1 MESAALRQLFLS
13 YFADQ
18 GHLVE
23 PSSPLVP
30 ANDPSLLFTNAGM
43 VQFKEIFL
51 GLAQPKATRVA
62 TAQKCIRAGG
72 KHNDLE
78 NVGHTARHHTFFEML
93 GNFSFGDYF
102 KEEAIQLAWNFLVNE
117 LRIDPDRLL
126 VTVHQT
132 DEQSADIWRRKIGL
146 AAERIVTLGDQD
158 NFWAM
163 GDTGP
168 CGPSSEIFFDHGPD
182 IAGGR
187 PGSPEADGDRW
198 VEIWNLVFM
207 QYSRTLEGHLDPLP
221 SACVDTGMGLER
233 IVAVMQGKVNN
244 YDTDLFEPLIGQAA
258 HYLSLPSSPA
268 DWAPEQLT
276 ALRVIADHLRSL
288 AFLSAEGVAPSN
300 EGRGYVM
307 RRILRRAARY
317 CYKLGGREPV
327 LWRMVPVFADHM
339 GAAYPELTASHE
351 RIEQVIQSEENQF
364 SLALD
369 RGMKMLDN
377 YVSRHSGKAL
387 SGELVFSLHDTY
399 GFPVDMTADFAR
411 ENGLKWDQVGYE
423 LLMEQQRARARV
435 ADPFKTHATE
445 GVAALP
451 STDFSG
457 YEQLQTQGNVLE
469 MWQEGRAV
477 SGLSAGQTGLLALD
491 KSPFYAESG
500 GQIGDTG
507 LLVSQDASRAHL
519 QVLDCQ
525 KEGAVHLHQVRV
537 ESGAVQTGDQL
548 VAEVDAPRRQAIMRS
563 HSATHLMHAALRQ
576 ILGNGVAQR
585 GSWVGPDRLRFDF
598 SHASK
603 VSREEQGQVEQ
614 IVIEQIQQN
623 SEAQIAVMDHQQAL
637 DSGAMALFGEKYGD
651 QVRVLTMGG
660 DFSVELCGGTH
671 VAQTGAIG
679 FFKILSE
686 SSVAAG
692 IRRIEALTGDAAFS
706 LYRQR
711 LQNLEDIAAQ
721 LKCSTDQVVSRV
733 EQLQKQ
739 QKAQQKSGSG
749 WSIRYVQ
756 AGSIPLRLVWV
767 DAAEN
772 PQQLRKTR
780 SAIDAAIRKE
790 QQMMAPST
798 ADLDPVEILVGVTPS
813 KEVLLQV
820 TVPAD
825 WQELT
830 SANSIVQ
837 LLIQQIGGKGGG
849 KAHYAQAGGGD
860 WAKWPQAMQALVADL
875 ARTVK

>member
-1 MESAALRQLFLS
+1 
-13 YFADQ
+13 
-18 GHLVE
+18 
-23 PSSPLVP
+23 
-30 ANDPSLLFTNAGM
+30 
-43 VQFKEIFL
+43 
-51 GLAQPKATRVA
+51 
-62 TAQKCIRAGG
+62 
-72 KHNDLE
+72 
-78 NVGHTARHHTFFEML
+78 
-93 GNFSFGDYF
+93 
-102 KEEAIQLAWNFLVNE
+102 
-117 LRIDPDRLL
+117 
-126 VTVHQT
+126 
-132 DEQSADIWRRKIGL
+132 
-146 AAERIVTLGDQD
+146 
-158 NFWAM
+158 
-163 GDTGP
+163 
-168 CGPSSEIFFDHGPD
+168 
-182 IAGGR
+182 
-187 PGSPEADGDRW
+187 
-198 VEIWNLVFM
+198 
-207 QYSRTLEGHLDPLP
+207 
-221 SACVDTGMGLER
+221 
-233 IVAVMQGKVNN
+233 
-244 YDTDLFEPLIGQAA
+244 
-258 HYLSLPSSPA
+258 
-268 DWAPEQLT
+268 
-276 ALRVIADHLRSL
+276 
-288 AFLSAEGVAPSN
+288 
-300 EGRGYVM
+300 
-307 RRILRRAARY
+307 
-317 CYKLGGREPV
+317 
-327 LWRMVPVFADHM
+327 
-339 GAAYPELTASHE
+339 
-351 RIEQVIQSEENQF
+351 
-364 SLALD
+364 
-369 RGMKMLDN
+369 
-377 YVSRHSGKAL
+377 
-387 SGELVFSLHDTY
+387 
-399 GFPVDMTADFAR
+399 
-411 ENGLKWDQVGYE
+411 
-423 LLMEQQRARARV
+423 
-435 ADPFKTHATE
+435 
-445 GVAALP
+445 
-451 STDFSG
+451 
-457 YEQLQTQGNVLE
+457 
-469 MWQEGRAV
+469 
-477 SGLSAGQTGLLALD
+477 
-491 KSPFYAESG
+491 
-500 GQIGDTG
+500 

-563 HSATHLMHAALRQ
+563 HSATHLLHAALRQ
-576 ILGNGVAQR
+576 VLGDGVAQR

-603 VSREEQGQVEQ
+603 VSREEQDQVEQ
-614 IVIEQIQQN
+614 IVIEKIQQN
-623 SEAQIAVMDHQQAL
+623 SQAQIAVMDRQQAL
-637 DSGAMALFGEKYGD
+637 DAGAMALFGEKYGD

-756 AGSIPLRLVWV
+756 AGSILLRLVWV

-790 QQMMAPST
+790 QMMAPST

-820 TVPAD
+820 TVPAN

-875 ARTVK
+875 AGMVK

>member
-1 MESAALRQLFLS
+1 
-13 YFADQ
+13 
-18 GHLVE
+18 
-23 PSSPLVP
+23 
-30 ANDPSLLFTNAGM
+30 
-43 VQFKEIFL
+43 
-51 GLAQPKATRVA
+51 
-62 TAQKCIRAGG
+62 
-72 KHNDLE
+72 
-78 NVGHTARHHTFFEML
+78 
-93 GNFSFGDYF
+93 
-102 KEEAIQLAWNFLVNE
+102 
-117 LRIDPDRLL
+117 
-126 VTVHQT
+126 
-132 DEQSADIWRRKIGL
+132 
-146 AAERIVTLGDQD
+146 
-158 NFWAM
+158 
-163 GDTGP
+163 
-168 CGPSSEIFFDHGPD
+168 
-182 IAGGR
+182 
-187 PGSPEADGDRW
+187 
-198 VEIWNLVFM
+198 
-207 QYSRTLEGHLDPLP
+207 
-221 SACVDTGMGLER
+221 
-233 IVAVMQGKVNN
+233 
-244 YDTDLFEPLIGQAA
+244 
-258 HYLSLPSSPA
+258 
-268 DWAPEQLT
+268 
-276 ALRVIADHLRSL
+276 
-288 AFLSAEGVAPSN
+288 
-300 EGRGYVM
+300 
-307 RRILRRAARY
+307 
-317 CYKLGGREPV
+317 
-327 LWRMVPVFADHM
+327 
-339 GAAYPELTASHE
+339 
-351 RIEQVIQSEENQF
+351 
-364 SLALD
+364 
-369 RGMKMLDN
+369 
-377 YVSRHSGKAL
+377 
-387 SGELVFSLHDTY
+387 
-399 GFPVDMTADFAR
+399 
-411 ENGLKWDQVGYE
+411 LKWDQVGYE

-491 KSPFYAESG
+491 KTPFYAESG

-507 LLVSQDASRAHL
+507 LLVSQDASRAQL

-576 ILGNGVAQR
+576 ILGDGVAQR

-603 VSREEQGQVEQ
+603 VSREEQGQIEQ

-623 SEAQIAVMDHQQAL
+623 SEAQIAVMDRQQAL

-756 AGSIPLRLVWV
+756 AGSIPLRL
-767 DAAEN
+767 
-772 PQQLRKTR
+772 
-780 SAIDAAIRKE
+780 
-790 QQMMAPST
+790 
-798 ADLDPVEILVGVTPS
+798 
-813 KEVLLQV
+813 
-820 TVPAD
+820 
-825 WQELT
+825 
-830 SANSIVQ
+830 
-837 LLIQQIGGKGGG
+837 
-849 KAHYAQAGGGD
+849 
-860 WAKWPQAMQALVADL
+860 
-875 ARTVK
+875 